1 MKQADYWRDR
11 FTQLEDAQNSKALDY
26 YSTLEDEFS
35 RAARNVDKELAAWY
49 TRFAKNE
56 NISYEEAKQVL
67 TKGELSAFK
76 MSVEDYIKK
85 GKTLNYSDQWAK
97 ELERASAKLH
107 VTRLEAMQLQ
117 MQQQVEVMYGYELD
131 TFDRFISSQYK
142 AGYYKTMFEFQ
153 KGFGVGFDVMKLD
166 DNKIAK
172 LIAKPWAPDGQ
183 NFSSRIWRD
192 KNKLMTEMPSILT
205 QATIRG
211 DGYAKTTKLLADRFN
226 VSKSQAKNLVIT
238 ESGFFSSVS
247 QADCFNDLD
256 VKQYEIVAT
265 LDGLTS
271 PICRMMD
278 GKVFDMKDRKI
289 GVTAPIFH
297 NRCRSTTCP
306 AFNDEFELNTKRAAR
321 DPDTGK
327 TYQIPANMKYSDWE
341 KSFIDGGS
349 KDGLDVLNGG
359 IIKVSNPFQP
369 AASVKDAEEYA
380 RNELGVK
387 NVSYKGVDVE
397 TANAWNQGLA
407 ESFERFPELK
417 NNYGFVGEARERN
430 KALKPVYKEDYLDK
444 LIKANP
450 NHTLPQLEPYADKE
464 IKRFMRK
471 MQVSKNTYAQ
481 SWSPQV
487 APLSDFKGVAV
498 NGDWGKK
505 SDLFVKALEND
516 VSTKYHPVGCD
527 TIRSVLDHEIGHQLD
542 NLLGISNLPDV
553 QKIYNSRSHTEI
565 TEALS
570 KYSWNNKNPN
580 KYSEM
585 VAEAWAEYC
594 NNPDPREIAKTIGEM
609 IEDAYKNKFGN
620 P

>member
-1 MKQADYWRDR
+1 MKQADYWKNR
-11 FTQLEDAQNSKALDY
+11 FTQLEEAQNQKALDY

-97 ELERASAKLH
+97 ELERASAKFH

-117 MQQQVEVMYGYELD
+117 MRQEIEVMYGYELD
-131 TFDRFISSQYK
+131 TFDRFISNQYK

-192 KNKLMTEMPSILT
+192 KNKLMAEMPSILT

-211 DGYAKTTKLLADRFN
+211 DGYAKTTKILAERFN

-247 QADCFNDLD
+247 QADCFNDLG

-297 NRCRSTTCP
+297 NRCRSTSCP

-321 DPDTGK
+321 DPDNGK
-327 TYQIPANMKYSDWE
+327 TYQVPANMKYPDWE
-341 KSFIDGGS
+341 KSFVDGGS
-349 KDGLDVLNGG
+349 KDGLEILNGG
-359 IIKVSNPFQP
+359 IINVLPGIEDLVMPKEKFTEYALNPEKEPDKAKAYESALGYNLSNFEKLIENITENVNKFEAIEKPDNSYGKRYSVLMDLKGENNKT
-369 AASVKDAEEYA
+369 ASVMTVWIVDNKTGKTRLISHY
-380 RNELGVK
+380 VK
-387 NVSYKGVDVE
+387 KRKGV
-397 TANAWNQGLA
+397 T
-407 ESFERFPELK
+407 P
-417 NNYGFVGEARERN
+417 
-430 KALKPVYKEDYLDK
+430 
-444 LIKANP
+444 
-450 NHTLPQLEPYADKE
+450 
-464 IKRFMRK
+464 
-471 MQVSKNTYAQ
+471 
-481 SWSPQV
+481 
-487 APLSDFKGVAV
+487 
-498 NGDWGKK
+498 
-505 SDLFVKALEND
+505 
-516 VSTKYHPVGCD
+516 
-527 TIRSVLDHEIGHQLD
+527 
-542 NLLGISNLPDV
+542 
-553 QKIYNSRSHTEI
+553 
-565 TEALS
+565 
-570 KYSWNNKNPN
+570 
-580 KYSEM
+580 
-585 VAEAWAEYC
+585 
-594 NNPDPREIAKTIGEM
+594 
-609 IEDAYKNKFGN
+609 
-620 P
+620 

>member
-1 MKQADYWRDR
+1 MKQADYWKNR
-11 FTQLEDAQNSKALDY
+11 FTQLEEAQNQKALDY

-56 NISYEEAKQVL
+56 GITFAEAKQVL
-67 TKGELSAFK
+67 TKVELNAFK

-97 ELERASAKLH
+97 ELERASAKFH
-107 VTRLEAMQLQ
+107 VTRLEALQLQ
-117 MQQQVEVMYGYELD
+117 MQQQIEVMYGYELD
-131 TFDRFISSQYK
+131 TFDRFISNQYK

-192 KNKLMTEMPSILT
+192 KNKLMAEMPSILT

-211 DGYAKTTKLLADRFN
+211 DGYAKTTKILAERFN

-247 QADCFNDLD
+247 QADCFNDLG

-297 NRCRSTTCP
+297 NRCRSTTAP
-306 AFNDEFELNTKRAAR
+306 YFNDEFELNTKRAAR

-327 TYQIPANMKYSDWE
+327 TYQIPANMKFHDWE
-341 KSFIDGGS
+341 KSFVNGVS
-349 KDGLDVLNGG
+349 KDGLDVLKGG
-359 IIKVSNPFQP
+359 IIKKTELSKAAKEIADDCDANSVEYKQVERLDGELMPDEIILKLAGGDTTKGSCSSLAFAYAGNKSGIDVVDFRGGSSRDTFAKMKNIKKMLEIPGIKGSITKAKREIKETAALLKTLELNKEYYLAVGKHAAIVRRLESGVEYLELQSKNQNGWIPFKNKRYGTVENTLGKRFGCRKTVDK
-369 AASVKDAEEYA
+369 SYGLVWEKDIVLMDVDSFSGNSDVEYL
-380 RNELGVK
+380 LGYINTAIDSQK
-387 NVSYKGVDVE
+387 KGVGGDV
-397 TANAWNQGLA
+397 
-407 ESFERFPELK
+407 K
-417 NNYGFVGEARERN
+417 
-430 KALKPVYKEDYLDK
+430 
-444 LIKANP
+444 
-450 NHTLPQLEPYADKE
+450 
-464 IKRFMRK
+464 
-471 MQVSKNTYAQ
+471 
-481 SWSPQV
+481 
-487 APLSDFKGVAV
+487 
-498 NGDWGKK
+498 
-505 SDLFVKALEND
+505 
-516 VSTKYHPVGCD
+516 
-527 TIRSVLDHEIGHQLD
+527 
-542 NLLGISNLPDV
+542 
-553 QKIYNSRSHTEI
+553 
-565 TEALS
+565 
-570 KYSWNNKNPN
+570 
-580 KYSEM
+580 
-585 VAEAWAEYC
+585 
-594 NNPDPREIAKTIGEM
+594 
-609 IEDAYKNKFGN
+609 
-620 P
+620 